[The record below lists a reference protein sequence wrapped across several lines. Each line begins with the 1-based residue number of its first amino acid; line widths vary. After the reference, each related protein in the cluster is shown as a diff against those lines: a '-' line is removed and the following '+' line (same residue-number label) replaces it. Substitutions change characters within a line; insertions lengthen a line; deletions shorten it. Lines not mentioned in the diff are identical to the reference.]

1 MKHIDARTTSK
12 IALWLALLISL
23 AIVKPAAA
31 GDYYIYRDVNNKL
44 VISNSTPPAGS
55 KILKKEIMP
64 EVTDEELAVSRK
76 REEKTAI
83 DSRIA
88 SLERTIDDLAENLRT
103 QRQILGSLQQD
114 LGENNIAVGVT
125 QGPVILRQHPRPP
138 DHVLYPDNLPHR
150 PQPPRVIAPRL
161 NPPPRPGRAG

>member
-1 MKHIDARTTSK
+1 MKHIDARTTSR

-31 GDYYIYRDVNNKL
+31 GDYYIYRDPNGKL

-88 SLERTIDDLAENLRT
+88 SLERTIDDLAENLRA

-114 LGENNIAVGVT
+114 LGETNIAVGVS
-125 QGPVILRQHPRPP
+125 QGPVVPRSHSGP
-138 DHVLYPDNLPHR
+138 HEHTLHPDNSPRLSPS
-150 PQPPRVIAPRL
+150 PRVVSPRL
-161 NPPPRPGRAG
+161 NPPRSGHAG